1 VSPVSRQPGGLRAH
15 LLKLVS
21 HSAIYGA
28 ADVFTNVISF
38 LLMPLF
44 TRCLSTAEYGS
55 LALLLVF
62 STAAKI
68 VFRLGLDGAFFRVHY
83 DQTTELEQR
92 RLAGTVALFAAGF
105 GTLLFVAVAAG
116 RGPLTR
122 LLFRTEAPPDT
133 WVLLVA
139 ADVFLGVFAFVPL
152 NLLRI
157 HDRPGLF
164 SAYSASRN
172 GLNLVL
178 KVVLVVRGFGIPGV
192 LWSDVIATAAF
203 SAALLPILRRNAAW
217 SFSTRL
223 LRDVL
228 AFGLPKVPHGVMV
241 QVQNLAD
248 RWILEA
254 FVSLGRIGIYQVG
267 YTMGTAIKFALS
279 AFAPAWEPF
288 IYSQIHKPD
297 AQQTLARLITYA
309 FAVFAAV
316 GLAVAVLGR
325 ELVHV
330 MTAPAFHDA
339 APVVPVVALAYLLHG
354 VFLLGSIGIGIR
366 KRTGFYPLITAA
378 SATTNVVAN
387 LILIPE
393 LGILGA
399 AWATVLSYLVMA
411 GMGVWLSY
419 RLYPIPFEMGRLGRI
434 TLAALAVFFLSRLAP
449 AELWPAIGVKSLSL
463 LGFPVLVLASGAVRP
478 AEWAFLHGQIRRLR
492 RT

>member
-83 DQTTELEQR
+83 DQTTEVEQR

-122 LLFRTEAPPDT
+122 LLFRTETPPGT
-133 WVLLVA
+133 WVVLVA
-139 ADVFLGVFAFVPL
+139 ADVFFGVFAFVPL

-203 SAALLPILRRNAAW
+203 SLALVPVLRRNAAW
-217 SFSTRL
+217 SFSPRL

-297 AQQTLARLITYA
+297 APQTLARLATYA
-309 FAVFAAV
+309 FAVFVAV

-330 MTAPAFHDA
+330 MTAPAFHGA

-366 KRTGFYPLITAA
+366 KRTGYYPLITAA

-419 RLYPIPFEMGRLGRI
+419 RLYPIPFETGRLVRV
-434 TLAALAVFFLSRLAP
+434 TLAALAIFFLSRLAP
-449 AELWPAIGVKSLSL
+449 AELWPAIGVKSLYL
-463 LGFPVLVLASGAVRP
+463 LGFPVLVLASGALRP
-478 AEWAFLHGQIRRLR
+478 AEWAFLHGQIQRLR